1 MLNVLILGKSSQLG
15 RTIQLF
21 EKQINNFNLQF
32 FDVRGFDY
40 KNFELLKKKL
50 NNFNFDILINF
61 IAFTKVDEAE
71 KKIKESFAVNFLLPS
86 NLLKY
91 IKEENKYFI
100 HFSTDYVF
108 DGFKKKE
115 YIETDTKKPLNIYGD
130 HKSKAE
136 KVILGSE
143 TKSIVIRTSGVYS
156 KFGNNF
162 VKTIIKKIKN
172 NENLNVVDN
181 QISSPTYS
189 VDIIKMLINLINSKL
204 FDNLKIPEIYH
215 FTNDGKCSWH
225 EIAVKISQYLN
236 ANVEINKINS
246 SYLNL
251 PARRPEF
258 SKLNSN
264 KIKKDLKI
272 IIPEW
277 TASLKEFIDS

>member
-1 MLNVLILGKSSQLG
+1 MPNVLILGKSSQLG
-15 RTIQLF
+15 QTIHLF
-21 EKQINNFNLQF
+21 EKKIDNFSLQF

-71 KKIKESFAVNFLLPS
+71 KEIKESHDVNFLLPS

-108 DGFKKKE
+108 DGFKNEE
-115 YIETDTKKPLNIYGD
+115 YIETDIKKPLNIYGE
-130 HKSKAE
+130 HKSRAE
-136 KVILGSE
+136 KVILDSD
-143 TKSIVIRTSGVYS
+143 TKSIIIRTSGVYS

-172 NENLNVVDN
+172 NEKLNIVNN

-189 VDIIKMLINLINSKL
+189 IDIIKMLISLINSKL
-204 FDNLKIPEIYH
+204 FDNLTMPEIYH
-215 FTNDGKCSWH
+215 FTNDGQCSWYD
-225 EIAVKISQYLN
+225 IAVKISKYLN

-258 SKLNSN
+258 SKLNSS

-272 IIPEW
+272 IIPQW
-277 TASLKEFIDS
+277 TVSLKEFINS